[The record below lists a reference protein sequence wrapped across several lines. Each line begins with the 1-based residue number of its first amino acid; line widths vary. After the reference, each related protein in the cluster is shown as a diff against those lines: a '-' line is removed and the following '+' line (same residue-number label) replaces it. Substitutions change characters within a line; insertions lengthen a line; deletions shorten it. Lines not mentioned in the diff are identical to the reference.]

1 MTILDEGYTDERFGP
16 LQELDAHFHHLVLRV
31 ERVASTTGWR
41 PAGST
46 PVTPG
51 AARPCGPTGRRRAV
65 DHHDAANTWLHR
77 SGHGIDTTEYTP
89 TRP

>member
-1 MTILDEGYTDERFGP
+1 MEAGREYPG
-16 LQELDAHFHHLVLRV
+16 DARRGEAVRAHR
-31 ERVASTTGWR
+31 
-41 PAGST
+41 
-46 PVTPG
+46 
-51 AARPCGPTGRRRAV
+51 RRRAV